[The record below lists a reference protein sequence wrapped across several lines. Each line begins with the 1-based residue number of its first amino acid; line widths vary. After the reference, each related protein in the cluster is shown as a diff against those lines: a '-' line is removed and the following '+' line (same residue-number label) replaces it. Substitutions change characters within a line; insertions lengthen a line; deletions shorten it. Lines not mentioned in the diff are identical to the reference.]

1 MQPTAHATT
10 QAKKPAP
17 PESKEDP
24 QHPLR
29 GGGLRKRVFAKRPS
43 RVPGSSAWLE
53 RQIDRPQRYTLRV
66 AFVLYESS
74 EKRLE
79 LCKRFRM
86 TGQQHK
92 HLPLRSMSSKPVCS
106 DSVCSCKPDYIDLVG
121 RAGGMGTGEPDF
133 VRAAARASSRARACA
148 WSCFMRSRAL
158 HPPGPTRCAVSSR
171 HGAGRRSRRRGSR
184 RLQPLAPRPLPPRLA
199 RRPGRQLPIS
209 VSPIPTAAPMT
220 ESTDRTMTTG
230 RTATS
235 LLQRLA
241 RLECHTRKW
250 NERSGDAAPRGLTA
264 ESEYI
269 GSQSSLCLGLG

>member
-1 MQPTAHATT
+1 MPPATAAAAVRADEGDTARRPRPQVILGRRAKALQPTAHATT

-29 GGGLRKRVFAKRPS
+29 GGGPRKRVFAKRPS

-53 RQIDRPQRYTLRV
+53 RQIDRLQRYTLRV

-121 RAGGMGTGEPDF
+121 RTGG
-133 VRAAARASSRARACA
+133 RA
-148 WSCFMRSRAL
+148 
-158 HPPGPTRCAVSSR
+158 
-171 HGAGRRSRRRGSR
+171 
-184 RLQPLAPRPLPPRLA
+184 
-199 RRPGRQLPIS
+199 
-209 VSPIPTAAPMT
+209 
-220 ESTDRTMTTG
+220 
-230 RTATS
+230 
-235 LLQRLA
+235 
-241 RLECHTRKW
+241 
-250 NERSGDAAPRGLTA
+250 
-264 ESEYI
+264 
-269 GSQSSLCLGLG
+269 